1 MLVMGVVQSLMALST
16 ASPTLSET
24 FGVLVS
30 LAVVTNVIPYIVALS
45 ALPLMMQTA
54 GVEQGKYRL
63 NVAIALVGM
72 LYSTYAIFASGTQA
86 VMGGTLVMAIGFIIW
101 GFIAHRFVL
110 TRRAAATAAAIG
122 VIALLALAPDAY
134 AQAAKKTTA
143 PAAKPAAV
151 TLDRVK
157 SSGTLKLGYRTDARP
172 FSFKDA
178 SGNPAGYSVDLCRAL
193 GEAVKSQPGQADV
206 KVEWVPITAENQLQA
221 VEQHTVDASCA
232 AVTVTLKRRELV
244 DFSLPIFP
252 GGVGVVVR
260 SDSPKRLRNI
270 LNGEATQYTP
280 TWKAVALNV
289 LREQMFAT
297 VPGTTAEQWIKER
310 GQEFKVEFTVTPV
323 SGYEAGIQAVLDRKA
338 SAFFAERAILLDAVK
353 SHKSA
358 DDLLVLDRQYTY
370 ERLALPIQRG
380 DDDFRLLVDRT
391 LSKEFES
398 AGYRGTYEKWFGEPN
413 EKSEVFFR
421 WNALPE

>member
-1 MLVMGVVQSLMALST
+1 M
-16 ASPTLSET
+16 
-24 FGVLVS
+24 
-30 LAVVTNVIPYIVALS
+30 PY
-45 ALPLMMQTA
+45 
-54 GVEQGKYRL
+54 
-63 NVAIALVGM
+63 
-72 LYSTYAIFASGTQA
+72 
-86 VMGGTLVMAIGFIIW
+86 
-101 GFIAHRFVL
+101 
-110 TRRAAATAAAIG
+110 AAATIPSRAWMAVSA
-122 VIALLALAPDAY
+122 IALLAVAPPAVG
-134 AQAAKKTTA
+134 QAAKKTTA
-143 PAAKPAAV
+143 AAAKPAAL

-193 GEAVKSQPGQADV
+193 GESVKSRLSMADL

-221 VEQHTVDASCA
+221 VEQHEVDASCA
-232 AVTVTLKRRELV
+232 AVTVTLKRREQV

-270 LNGEATQYTP
+270 LNGEAAQYTP
-280 TWKAVALNV
+280 TWRAVALNI
-289 LREQMFAT
+289 LREQVFVT

-310 GQEFKVEFTVTPV
+310 GQELKVEFHVDPV

-338 SAFFAERAILLDAVK
+338 SAFFAERAILLDAVRN
-353 SHKSA
+353 HKSA
-358 DDLLVLDRQYTY
+358 DDLTVLDRQYTY

-391 LSKEFES
+391 LSREFES
-398 AGYRGTYEKWFGEPN
+398 AGYKGTYAKWFGEPN
-413 EKSEVFFR
+413 EKSEIFFR

>member
-1 MLVMGVVQSLMALST
+1 MA
-16 ASPTLSET
+16 
-24 FGVLVS
+24 VS
-30 LAVVTNVIPYIVALS
+30 A
-45 ALPLMMQTA
+45 
-54 GVEQGKYRL
+54 
-63 NVAIALVGM
+63 
-72 LYSTYAIFASGTQA
+72 
-86 VMGGTLVMAIGFIIW
+86 
-101 GFIAHRFVL
+101 
-110 TRRAAATAAAIG
+110 
-122 VIALLALAPDAY
+122 IALLAAAPPAFG
-134 AQAAKKTTA
+134 QAAKKTTA
-143 PAAKPAAV
+143 PAAKPGAV

-178 SGNPAGYSVDLCRAL
+178 SGNPAGYSVDLCRAI
-193 GEAVKSQPGQADV
+193 GESVKGQLGQADL

-221 VEQHTVDASCA
+221 VEQQQVDASCA

-270 LNGEATQYTP
+270 LNGEAQQYTP

-323 SGYEAGIQAVLDRKA
+323 SGYEAGIRAVLDRKA

-353 SHKSA
+353 NHKSA

-398 AGYRGTYEKWFGEPN
+398 AGYRGTYAKWFGEPN

>member
-1 MLVMGVVQSLMALST
+1 M
-16 ASPTLSET
+16 
-24 FGVLVS
+24 
-30 LAVVTNVIPYIVALS
+30 PY
-45 ALPLMMQTA
+45 
-54 GVEQGKYRL
+54 
-63 NVAIALVGM
+63 
-72 LYSTYAIFASGTQA
+72 
-86 VMGGTLVMAIGFIIW
+86 
-101 GFIAHRFVL
+101 
-110 TRRAAATAAAIG
+110 AAATVPSRAWMAVSA
-122 VIALLALAPDAY
+122 IALLAVAPPAFG
-134 AQAAKKTTA
+134 QAKKTTA
-143 PAAKPAAV
+143 AAAKPAAL
-151 TLDRVK
+151 TLERVK

-193 GEAVKSQPGQADV
+193 GESVKSQLGLANL
-206 KVEWVPITAENQLQA
+206 KVEWVPITAESQLQA
-221 VEQHTVDASCA
+221 VEQHEVDASCA
-232 AVTVTLKRRELV
+232 AVTVTLKRREQV

-270 LNGEATQYTP
+270 LNGEAVQYTP
-280 TWKAVALNV
+280 TWRAVALNI
-289 LREQMFAT
+289 LREQVFVT
-297 VPGTTAEQWIKER
+297 VPGTTAEQWIKVR
-310 GQEFKVEFTVTPV
+310 GQELKVEFHVDPV

-358 DDLLVLDRQYTY
+358 DDLMVLDRQYTY

-391 LSKEFES
+391 LSREFES
-398 AGYRGTYEKWFGEPN
+398 AGYKGTYEKWFGEPN
-413 EKSEVFFR
+413 EKSEIFFR